1 MLAAASP
8 TSPEAF
14 HAHIALRSL
23 SRDGAEQC
31 LVQRS
36 AESGVRRAHG
46 RGVRGRARELLSL
59 SAPDAEPY
67 LIVDQFYLSALRG
80 VGGLFPE
87 DEIPFPD
94 AAELAAAQA
103 GVDRELIAFCDSV
116 NEADL
121 EREVTI
127 DRNDGVIH
135 RETIAAVLAHL
146 FVHQI
151 HHRGQAHA
159 MLSGTQVPPPQL
171 DEFFLASDLPLRESE
186 LRQLG
191 LARR

>member
-1 MLAAASP
+1 MLASLCDHFRAMARNNAWSNARLNRACAELTAVEFAAERVSFFP
-8 TSPEAF
+8 SLRQTLN
-14 HAHIALRSL
+14 HI
-23 SRDGAEQC
+23 
-31 LVQRS
+31 
-36 AESGVRRAHG
+36 
-46 RGVRGRARELLSL
+46 
-59 SAPDAEPY
+59 

-94 AAELAAAQA
+94 AAELATARAE
-103 GVDRELIAFCDSV
+103 VDHELIAFCDSV

-171 DEFFLASDLPLRESE
+171 DEFFLASDLPLRETE

-191 LARR
+191 LARTYD